1 MVKASI
7 PNLGGLHYS
16 LQMDKNLNKKKVV
29 FCVLKKGIGLVLLM
43 MILQFVLVFV
53 L

>member
-1 MVKASI
+1 MVKTSI
-7 PNLGGLHYS
+7 PNPEGLHYS
-16 LQMDKNLNKKKVV
+16 LQMDKNFNKKKVV
-29 FCVLKKGIGLVLLM
+29 FGVLKKGIGIVLLV